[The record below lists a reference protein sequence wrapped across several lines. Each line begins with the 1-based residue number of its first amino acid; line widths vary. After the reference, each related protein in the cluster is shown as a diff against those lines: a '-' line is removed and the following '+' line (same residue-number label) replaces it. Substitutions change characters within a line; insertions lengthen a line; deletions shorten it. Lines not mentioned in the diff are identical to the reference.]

1 MQEMGMEINKIH
13 AGNANMFLSPL
24 FRETLANVSGASI
37 ELFETDGSIGAAKG
51 AGLGAGIYQNR
62 DEAFSTLKRLAV
74 IEADFNCREQ
84 YLEAYSRW
92 KQKLKQVHES

>member
-1 MQEMGMEINKIH
+1 
-13 AGNANMFLSPL
+13 MFLSPL

-51 AGLGAGIYQNR
+51 AGLGAGIYRNR

-74 IEADFNCREQ
+74 IEADFNSREQ

-92 KQKLKQVHES
+92 KQKLKQVQES